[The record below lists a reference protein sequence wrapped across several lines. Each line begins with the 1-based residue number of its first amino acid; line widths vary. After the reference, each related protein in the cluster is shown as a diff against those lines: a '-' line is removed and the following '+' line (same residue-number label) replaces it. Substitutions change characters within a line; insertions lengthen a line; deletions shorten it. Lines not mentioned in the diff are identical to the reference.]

1 MGIAKVAK
9 ELLDAGK
16 KAKKVTS
23 KIKKAGSLLKSK
35 PDKAL
40 KRTLSHYKDNVADYT
55 KEKLKTTDKK
65 YRQAEL
71 KQAQRDAY
79 RAFNRLRKA
88 GYAQGEYYD
97 RLEEALALNPTTK
110 KQEID
115 KLYTLTDFLAN
126 DEVRTVKGMRAG
138 QKAFA
143 SKIMGE
149 GYEGKRYDSA
159 TAMRFLMWRFPDA
172 KKQVSFADVADNRED
187 MFREMWEWHKA
198 GEPRAN
204 TNKRSRGRKK

>member
-16 KAKKVTS
+16 KAKKVSS
-23 KIKKAGSLLKSK
+23 KIKKAESLLKSK
-35 PDKAL
+35 PDKAV
-40 KRTLSHYKDNVADYT
+40 KRTLSHYKENIASYT

-71 KQAQRDAY
+71 KQAQKDAFK
-79 RAFNRLRKA
+79 AFNRLRKA
-88 GYAQGEYYD
+88 GYGTGDYYD

-172 KKQVSFADVADNRED
+172 KKKVSFADVADNRED
-187 MFREMWEWHKA
+187 MFREMWEWHTA
-198 GEPRAN
+198 GEP
-204 TNKRSRGRKK
+204 KRGTKKRGKR